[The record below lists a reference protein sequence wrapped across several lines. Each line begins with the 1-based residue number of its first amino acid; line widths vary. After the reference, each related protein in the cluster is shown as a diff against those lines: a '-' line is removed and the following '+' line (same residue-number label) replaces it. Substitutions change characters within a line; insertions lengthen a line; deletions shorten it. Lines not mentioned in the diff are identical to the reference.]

1 MSLALACRM
10 CSGYSR
16 SAFFFGG
23 LSDSCRV
30 CGRSH
35 RRTLG
40 DEPWVRS
47 VGWRALG
54 VKPSDRADWINRC
67 DIAHPNGGNVCAL
80 RCGFCINCK
89 TSPRAGGAIGNFGDH
104 AIWRRGINHLLATD
118 FDAFK
123 SLWVV
128 SDMAN
133 PCCQRITYL
142 RARALVQPKNGKWDL
157 RTP

>member
-10 CSGYSR
+10 CSGCSR
-16 SAFFFGG
+16 SAFFWW
-23 LSDSCRV
+23 LERDSCRV

-35 RRTLG
+35 RRAMG
-40 DEPWVRS
+40 DEPWLRS

-54 VKPSDRADWINRC
+54 LEPSDRADWINRC